1 MTRKSD
7 DLANHEIVTIAVSLL
22 RGDIQAVDTE
32 DVAIKAAEI
41 APGRFV
47 WRKYPMQVN
56 LDAVRKRLWDAC
68 RQDKGGYLVGTEKD
82 GWRLTSAGTKFANEN
97 ANRLEVL
104 SERRPLSLREKR
116 WRSRERERM
125 LASEAFAIFI
135 SDEPQRL
142 GEADAQ
148 KFFRIDEH
156 VGMRQRE
163 ARIERALVFFGD
175 DPNLGDLVRVMADL
189 TIGGEKN
196 ER

>member
-1 MTRKSD
+1 MTPKSNG
-7 DLANHEIVTIAVSLL
+7 LANHEIVTIAVYLQ
-22 RGDIQAVDTE
+22 RGDIQAIDTE

-41 APGRFV
+41 APGRFA
-47 WRKYPMQVN
+47 WRKYPEQVN

-68 RQDKGGYLVGTEKD
+68 RQDKGGYLVGSEKD
-82 GWRLTSAGTKFANEN
+82 GWRLTDAGTKFADEN
-97 ANRLEVL
+97 ASRLDVL

-125 LASEAFAIFI
+125 LASEAFAIFV
-135 SDEPQRL
+135 SGEAVRL
-142 GEADAQ
+142 GEADAK

-156 VGMRQRE
+156 VGMQQRE
-163 ARIERALVFFGD
+163 ARVERALVFFGD
-175 DPNLGDLVRVMADL
+175 DPDLGDLVRMMADL